1 MVKLIAYGNAE
12 AATHGFHFSS
22 SLGFSLAQFPIIDL
36 ALSGVI
42 AIVGRVT
49 RGRPFPAK
57 STRIDLALSIAS

>member
-1 MVKLIAYGNAE
+1 MKLIAHGNAE

-36 ALSGVI
+36 ALSGVL
-42 AIVGRVT
+42 AIVGRAT